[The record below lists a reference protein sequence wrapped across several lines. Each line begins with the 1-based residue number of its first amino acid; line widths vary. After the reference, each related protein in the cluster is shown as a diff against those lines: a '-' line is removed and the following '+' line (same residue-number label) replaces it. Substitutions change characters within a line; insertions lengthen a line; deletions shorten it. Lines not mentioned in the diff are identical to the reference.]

1 MKFGVR
7 EICDVVLKAK
17 AAQKIGNKIFYAGEP
32 VCYFDTLKTS
42 SMEGAATTVYAQG
55 GRGNARLMAWEGER
69 TVTFT
74 MEDALISPEG
84 FMILSGA
91 GLAEATDNAPIYQHM
106 TETVDKSN
114 GGVVA
119 TGTDGDSIVYEI
131 KLSESPYL
139 PDDAGDNFAYVMFIK
154 NGEIIS
160 EPFIPVHGADAVTG
174 DKENG
179 FKITVKRHNN
189 YVLGNNEENMYEIFA
204 EDDDK
209 VLTALDFD
217 SVLVD
222 YYVKRTRDAKQI
234 EITADKF
241 GGNYYLEASTLF
253 RDTNGVDM
261 PAEFIIPNCK
271 IQSNFTFTMASS
283 GDPSSFTFTM
293 DAFPDYTR
301 FDKSKK
307 VLAAIQIIEDQVA
320 SDVVRTMTRH
330 AKEHEYRFN

>member
-17 AAQKIGNKIFYAGEP
+17 TAQKVGKKIFYANEP
-32 VCYFDTLKTS
+32 VLYFDTLKTS

-55 GRGNARLMAWEGER
+55 GRGNSRLVAWEGER

-91 GLAEATDNAPIYQHM
+91 GLIDASAAKPVYQHV
-106 TETVDKSN
+106 TETIDASFVQVGES
-114 GGVVA
+114 
-119 TGTDGDSIVYEI
+119 SISI
-131 KLSESPYL
+131 SLSQKPYL
-139 PDDAGDNFAYVMFIK
+139 PNNKNDNFAYVMFKK
-154 NGEIIS
+154 NGDIVS
-160 EPFIPVHGADAVTG
+160 EPYIPVHETPALGEDGMYT
-174 DKENG
+174 
-179 FKITVKRHNN
+179 ITVTSHPT
-189 YVLGNNEENMYEIFA
+189 YQTVDDEEEPNTYELA
-204 EDDDK
+204 D
-209 VLTALDFD
+209 LPSALDFD

-222 YYVKRTRDAKQI
+222 YYVEQVSDAQQI
-234 EITADKF
+234 EITPDKF

-253 RDTNGVDM
+253 RNQDGVDM

-283 GDPSSFTFTM
+283 GDPSTFTFTM

-301 FDKSKK
+301 FDHSKK
-307 VLAAIQIIEDQVA
+307 VLAAIQIISGIDR
-320 SDVVRTMTRH
+320 DTIIRH
-330 AKEHEYRFN
+330 STNHETAHDLLDI

>member
-17 AAQKIGNKIFYAGEP
+17 SAQKIGNKMFYANEP
-32 VCYFDTLKTS
+32 VIYFDTLKTS

-55 GRGNARLMAWEGER
+55 GRGNSRLVAWEGER

-91 GLAEATDNAPIYQHM
+91 GLVEATSDKPIYQHM
-106 TETVDKSN
+106 TETIDAKDVTIAES
-114 GGVVA
+114 GE
-119 TGTDGDSIVYEI
+119 SISITLAEI
-131 KLSESPYL
+131 PYL
-139 PDDAGDNFAYVMFIK
+139 PKDNADNFAYIMFMK

-160 EPFIPVHGADAVTG
+160 EPYIPVHDGNPSNLKVMTAQTTDDLHGEAGDHAYTLGAVPN
-174 DKENG
+174 KNQ
-179 FKITVKRHNN
+179 
-189 YVLGNNEENMYEIFA
+189 
-204 EDDDK
+204 
-209 VLTALDFD
+209 FD

-222 YYVKRTRDAKQI
+222 YYVARTGGAQQI

-241 GGNYYLEASTLF
+241 GGNYYLEAATLF
-253 RDTNGVDM
+253 RDQNGVDM

-283 GDPSSFTFTM
+283 GDPSTFTFTM

-301 FDKSKK
+301 FDRSKK
-307 VLAAIQIIEDQVA
+307 VLAAIQVIRDLGEESDTHRLETAFAVA
-320 SDVVRTMTRH
+320 QG
-330 AKEHEYRFN
+330 

>member
-17 AAQKIGNKIFYAGEP
+17 TAQKIGNKIFYANEP
-32 VCYFDTLKTS
+32 VLYFDTLKTS

-55 GRGNARLMAWEGER
+55 GRGNSRLVAWEGER

-91 GLAEATDNAPIYQHM
+91 GLIDATDTKPVYQHV
-106 TETVDKSN
+106 TETIDARYTT
-114 GGVVA
+114 VA
-119 TGTDGDSIVYEI
+119 EDGSSIEVI
-131 KLSESPYL
+131 LSQKPYL
-139 PDDAGDNFAYVMFIK
+139 PTDANENFAYVMFKKDGDIVT
-154 NGEIIS
+154 
-160 EPFIPVHGADAVTG
+160 EPYIPVHEELAPND
-174 DKENG
+174 NG
-179 FKITVKRHNN
+179 E
-189 YVLGNNEENMYEIFA
+189 YVLRVSAHPTYQIIDDEETPNDYSIA
-204 EDDDK
+204 TVPAK
-209 VLTALDFD
+209 IDFD

-222 YYVKRTRDAKQI
+222 YYVEQTSNAQQI

-253 RDTNGVDM
+253 RDQNGVDM

-283 GDPSSFTFTM
+283 GDPSTFTFTM

-301 FDKSKK
+301 FDHSKK
-307 VLAAIQIIEDQVA
+307 VLAAIQIISGIDR
-320 SDVVRTMTRH
+320 DTIIRH
-330 AKEHEYRFN
+330 STKHEAAHDLLDI